1 MDFPKVGEIMDFSM
15 EWEKKISRGLT
26 VVKFDFINSK
36 LRQRQFLTK
45 NLLNKY
51 QITTSTG
58 LSSSP
63 LLKLMHISILQNK
76 IDIVNF

>member
-1 MDFPKVGEIMDFSM
+1 MIQHSTYQQACQMDFPKVGEIMDFSM

-45 NLLNKY
+45 LIKQISNYNIHGAKLL
-51 QITTSTG
+51 TPS
-58 LSSSP
+58 
-63 LLKLMHISILQNK
+63 
-76 IDIVNF
+76 